1 MGKNNQQ
8 ILRDRPLAFRGAL
21 TLLDLLDQTE
31 TIRVWMKDRT
41 GAFQWA
47 NNAMIAQYSETKNP
61 LDVLGKTDYDLSPK
75 ELADKFREDDEK
87 VLHGQPVI
95 GRIEQVTGADHLART
110 ISVTKLPVRDS
121 EGQIIGTVGFTQHV
135 AEKQAEDL
143 SSTLLT
149 ALSHIRSHFTEP
161 LDLQKLAELTGASL
175 SELEELFAKE
185 LKLSPEDYLRRTRV
199 RLACHDLVDAQN
211 KFEDIAIKYGFIDQ
225 ADFVQQFQRE
235 TGETP
240 RSYRMKLFQRGA
252 VRL

>member
-1 MGKNNQQ
+1 MEKNNQQ
-8 ILRDRPLAFRGAL
+8 ILRDSPLAFRGAL
-21 TLLDLLDQTE
+21 TLLDLLDQSE
-31 TIRVWMKDRT
+31 TIKVWMKDRT
-41 GAFQWA
+41 GAFRWA
-47 NNAMIAQYSETKNP
+47 NDAIITQYSETKNP

-75 ELADKFREDDEK
+75 ELADKFREDDER
-87 VLHGQPVI
+87 VLQGEPVL
-95 GRIEQVTGADHLART
+95 GRIEQVTGADHLVRT

-121 EGQIIGTVGFTQHV
+121 EGKIIGTVGFTQPV
-135 AEKQAEDL
+135 AEKHTEEL
-143 SSTLLT
+143 SSKLLT
-149 ALSHIRSHFTEP
+149 ALSHIRSHFKDP
-161 LDLQKLAELTGASL
+161 LDLEKLAALAGASV

-211 KFEDIAIKYGFIDQ
+211 KFEDITIKYGFVDH

-240 RSYRMKLFQRGA
+240 RAYRMKLFQRGA